1 MITGN
6 ENSIILVF
14 TNTAPEYPHFADAGV
29 SD

>member
-6 ENSIILVF
+6 ENTAILVF
-14 TNTAPEYPHFADAGV
+14 TNTAPGYPYFADAGV